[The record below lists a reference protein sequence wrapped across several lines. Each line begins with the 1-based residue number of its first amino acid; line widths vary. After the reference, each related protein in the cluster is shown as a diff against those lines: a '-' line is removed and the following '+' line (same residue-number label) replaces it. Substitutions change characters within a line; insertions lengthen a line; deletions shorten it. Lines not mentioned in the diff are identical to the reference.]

1 MLSADIQRRLI
12 ESLKCVDPQKVILFG
27 SHAYGDARS
36 DSDIDLLV
44 VTQDDFLPKDF
55 KEKNVLY
62 LRVSEALTE
71 IEKQIPID
79 LIVHTKVM
87 HQRFIEM
94 GGMFSRKVM
103 SEGEVLYEKTH

>member
-1 MLSADIQRRLI
+1 MLSADIQQRLI
-12 ESLKCVDPQKVILFG
+12 EHLKCVDPEKVILFG
-27 SHAYGDARS
+27 SHAYGKAGP

-44 VTQDDFLPKDF
+44 VTQDEFLPRDF
-55 KEKNVLY
+55 SEKNAIY

-87 HQRFIEM
+87 HQRFIDM
-94 GGMFSRKVM
+94 GGMFSRKVL